1 MVKLRDILEVLRE
14 CMIYREKKCMGIAQ
28 NVSELLAL
36 QIIFHTIF

>member
-1 MVKLRDILEVLRE
+1 MVKLRDILEELRE
-14 CMIYREKKCMGIAQ
+14 CRIYREKCMGIAQ